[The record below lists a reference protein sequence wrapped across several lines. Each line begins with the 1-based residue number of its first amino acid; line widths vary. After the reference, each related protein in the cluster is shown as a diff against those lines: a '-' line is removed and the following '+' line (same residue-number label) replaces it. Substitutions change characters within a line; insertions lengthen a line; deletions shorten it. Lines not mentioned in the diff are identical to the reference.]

1 MGNQPNLWKSKIE
14 TSKVSP
20 PMPPLSKEK
29 LSYFARVEID
39 DLQRLVAALIDAQ
52 DLLVARVDYLETSL
66 KLRGLI

>member
-1 MGNQPNLWKSKIE
+1 
-14 TSKVSP
+14 
-20 PMPPLSKEK
+20 MPPLSKEK